1 MAKFELNIYGA
12 NDEIL
17 KTHKTDHVR
26 WGLLMRALSLQE
38 EIKDADP
45 EAQLNAVH
53 DFVKEIFYDMTDEDL
68 KNADSGDVINVVTQ
82 VSKMAGKIKA
92 KNA

>member
-17 KTHKTDHVR
+17 NTYTTDHVR
-26 WGLLMRALSLQE
+26 WGLLMRSLSLQE

-45 EAQLNAVH
+45 ETQFYALH
-53 DFVKEIFYDMTDEDL
+53 DFVKEIFYGLTDEDL
-68 KNADSGDVINVVTQ
+68 KNADSNDVVNVVTQ
-82 VSKMAGKIKA
+82 VAKMAGKIKG
-92 KNA
+92 KNV

>member
-17 KTHKTDHVR
+17 KTFKTDHVR
-26 WGLLMRALSLQE
+26 WGLLMRALALQE
-38 EIKDADP
+38 EIKDTSP
-45 EAQLNAVH
+45 EMQLAALH
-53 DFVKEIFYDMTDEDL
+53 DFVKEIFFDMTDEDL
-68 KNADSGDVINVVTQ
+68 KNADSGDVVNVVMQ

-92 KNA
+92 KNV